1 MAVSSGTRLTNLR
14 HSLIVGSISRS
25 SMSATLTVFPVFFN
39 SIMWRSYGKLYA
51 HGSVS
56 RGDFKKLVKTVQKLN
71 MNYPT
76 MMPGEY
82 EVSANAQGKRLVAQ
96 RERAA

>member
-1 MAVSSGTRLTNLR
+1 
-14 HSLIVGSISRS
+14 
-25 SMSATLTVFPVFFN
+25 
-39 SIMWRSYGKLYA
+39 MWRSYGKLYA

-56 RGDFKKLVKTVQKLN
+56 RGDFKKLVKTAQKLN

-82 EVSANAQGKRLVAQ
+82 EVVPMPKARGWSRKGASRFFSRNVNQEV
-96 RERAA
+96 RATRRIRKTP